1 MPLTIHLNGSERT
14 FEELEGETK
23 IASLI
28 EALGLRSDRVALEQN
43 GEIVPRTAWNDTE
56 LRQDDRIELVH
67 FVGGG

>member
-43 GEIVPRTAWNDTE
+43 GEIVPRTAWHDTE